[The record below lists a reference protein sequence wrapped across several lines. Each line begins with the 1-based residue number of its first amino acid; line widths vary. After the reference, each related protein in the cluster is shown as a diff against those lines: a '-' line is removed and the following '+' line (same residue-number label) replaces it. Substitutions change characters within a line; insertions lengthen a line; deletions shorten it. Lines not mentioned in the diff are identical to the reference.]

1 MELKFP
7 RTSRQIL
14 SFAQIVLPSCG
25 DDLEELMITGFYHI
39 YDYDDNVSQ
48 TVSVAV
54 LNKIKACCPKLKTL
68 VFRYCR
74 FDLEPAAQ
82 DNVPDN
88 LETLEFYRCK

>member
-1 MELKFP
+1 VELGFP
-7 RTSRQIL
+7 RTRRQIS
-14 SFAQIVLPSCG
+14 SFAQNVLPSCG
-25 DDLEELMITGFYHI
+25 DDLEELMITGFYDI
-39 YDYDDNVSQ
+39 DDYDDNVSQ

-88 LETLEFYRCK
+88 LETLEFFRCK